1 MGDTVTHA
9 MLLEAITDLS
19 KVVSKSCERIGVLET
34 RVTHQDARLSE
45 AQQRIGKLENGVKE
59 LPVIAAE
66 QKWHR
71 TNWDRV
77 WEVMKPL
84 LIAAITVA
92 VFKALP

>member
-1 MGDTVTHA
+1 

-19 KVVSKSCERIGVLET
+19 KVVSKSCERIGVLE
-34 RVTHQDARLSE
+34 VQVAGHDHRL
-45 AQQRIGKLENGVKE
+45 GKIENGIKE

-84 LIAAITVA
+84 LIAAITAA